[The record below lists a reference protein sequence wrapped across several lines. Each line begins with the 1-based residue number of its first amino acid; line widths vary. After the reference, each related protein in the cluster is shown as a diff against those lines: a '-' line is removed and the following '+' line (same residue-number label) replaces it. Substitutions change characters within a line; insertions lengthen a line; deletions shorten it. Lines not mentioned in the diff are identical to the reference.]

1 MGIGRGKRLISM
13 GCSVHLGRGGG
24 VGVPALSFIF
34 HSYLVLEGTRM
45 LSILLALA
53 TASAPQASSSQSE
66 SQDMFACAEEALR
79 SSVGPHGVLADWPV
93 ASSLP
98 AELEDQ
104 IGHKL
109 SDSRDVYDG
118 YSHYLLRDDKE
129 SVLYVVQR
137 GGFAGNQIVYGP
149 LQIPTC
155 ATSAL

>member
-1 MGIGRGKRLISM
+1 
-13 GCSVHLGRGGG
+13 
-24 VGVPALSFIF
+24 
-34 HSYLVLEGTRM
+34 M

-53 TASAPQASSSQSE
+53 GASAQQPPNSHPE
-66 SQDMFACAEEALR
+66 SQATFACAGETLR

-93 ASSLP
+93 APSLP

-104 IGHKL
+104 IGYQL
-109 SDSRDVYDG
+109 SDSEEVYDG

-137 GGFAGNQIVYGP
+137 GGFTGSQIVYGP